1 MSVPPSEGSTSPTN
15 LPDEPVV
22 GILGTAV
29 EGRGTPEGFGI
40 SDPVD
45 VRLTEAI
52 AQARTLA
59 TDEES
64 VLEFPTPMTAPV
76 ELPAPPSSSKP
87 LVPLIGGITLVTKD
101 EWSAWTGG
109 KPNHTWTGLDGS
121 IALLEHTSPNQ
132 LRPVYVSAAQKGYN
146 FRRAGHKISFKP
158 SDDLI
163 SFQNVV
169 WDHLKDTGMDSI
181 AYLKDPTDDTKM
193 TNVIKAHARYTV
205 QSAKLLAETQVQLY
219 DKYDRTNDMAARTYL
234 LASLSTELSNKV
246 TEKLDDS
253 DSFPVVWLQFLKSI
267 QSTSIERFE
276 DLRSIIKARLP
287 SQYSGENLEQ
297 LAAHFRKDANEL
309 TTAGQY
315 DHNLTLSMLKIFLL
329 AGGSG
334 NEDFRFPL
342 RSVKQKLE
350 QALLDIGF
358 KDKEAA
364 NLHMQ
369 MNKLTYKDICAHAED
384 AYRTL
389 FDRKEWPPAR
399 HTRDSK
405 APPAAFGNMAT
416 PITRA
421 EVLNLIQSKP
431 STNGAGSAKKGVCHK
446 CNKPGH
452 WSRECPEN
460 NSKGKGRNGGGNE
473 KPKDVKSSWKS
484 APPPSGA
491 PQTKQANGKTFNW
504 CASCKRWTTTHA
516 TATHTGSKKGA
527 DGANGGG
534 TAINNVSLA
543 FDPSVW
549 TTEIKVAPS
558 VTDVLFVLRT
568 AVTRI
573 LPVLIVL
580 TTYVMAIFSVPFA
593 KTMWTSTLEN
603 FQLTMAHFN
612 AVDWTQVNAIVRAHI
627 MVIRPQVSQFL
638 GTHQEAL
645 IAPLLWILMGTVV
658 LFWLPKDFS
667 TPPEPDSKEVTTRRH
682 RRALKQHYRKGTRR
696 AKAPQVGSIR
706 SHGLHRKYPINLR
719 SMGHYIRSNAPTLI
733 ERQQQVQL
741 NTLHSKVAT
750 LLQRVDSLK
759 RFTPQSSTH
768 WTCRHCND
776 TIVHGPTQPCPSLRD
791 TNRSPLEST
800 KHGFRRCDISD
811 AYHDA
816 PLRPPRRRARGPPKS
831 SSRYCPIPPSGFQ
844 GLGNHQ
850 WTSKQLQAA
859 RKMAMQVNMAKI
871 PNGNYSTILRMAL
884 QSTDR
889 FRESLPKTATFPVI
903 WDSGASISITPDRK
917 DFVGPI
923 NTPGPITQLQ
933 GIAKGLRI
941 EGQGHV
947 LWAMQDTLGNLRIIK
962 VPAYL
967 VSRIKVRLLSTTSLL
982 QAYPEET
989 ITIEAHQLTLSGTSD
1004 AARGQLIARVN
1015 PENNL
1020 PTSDAHRSSD
1030 TPRAVAALN
1039 ITLNTVHE
1047 SNLNLTEAE
1056 KELLRWH
1063 HRLGHLSFRKIQFI
1077 MRTGVLSR
1085 SESHRSLH
1093 TAACQIV
1100 NPPKCAACQYGKQHQ
1115 RPAPAKI
1122 SSAIKDRAGV
1132 LKAENLVPG
1141 QQVSIDQFI
1150 CGTKGRWNKHRTSRL
1165 QPQSHSCFASMPWN

>member
-29 EGRGTPEGFGI
+29 ESRGNPEGFEI

-76 ELPAPPSSSKP
+76 ELPAPSSSKP

-146 FRRAGHKISFKP
+146 FRRTGHKISFKP

-181 AYLKDPTDDTKM
+181 AYLRDPTDDAKM

-205 QSAKLLAETQVQLY
+205 QSAKLLAEAQVQRY

-276 DLRSIIKARLP
+276 DLKAIIKARLP

-315 DHNLTLSMLKIFLL
+315 DHNLTLAMLKIFLL

-342 RSVKQKLE
+342 RSVKQNLE

-369 MNKLTYKDICAHAED
+369 VNKLTYKDICAHAED

-421 EVLNLIQSKP
+421 EVLNLIQSKA
-431 STNGAGSAKKGVCHK
+431 SNNGAGLAKKGVCHK

-460 NSKGKGRNGGGNE
+460 NKGKGRNGNGNE
-473 KPKDVKSSWKS
+473 RPKDVKSWKS
-484 APPPSGA
+484 TPPPSGA
-491 PQTKQANGKTFNW
+491 PQVKQANGKAFNW

-516 TATHTGSKKGA
+516 TATHTGVKKSSEGPQ
-527 DGANGGG
+527 GVGS
-534 TAINNVSLA
+534 AINNVSLA

-549 TTEIKVAPS
+549 TTEIEVIPS
-558 VTDVLFVLRT
+558 VTDALFVLRT
-568 AVTRI
+568 MVTRI
-573 LPVLIVL
+573 LPVLVL
-580 TTYVMAIFSVPFA
+580 LLTYVMAIFSVPFA
-593 KTMWTSTLEN
+593 KTMWTSTLEII
-603 FQLTMAHFN
+603 QLAMAHFN
-612 AVDWTQVNAIVRAHI
+612 AVDWSQVMAI
-627 MVIRPQVSQFL
+627 L
-638 GTHQEAL
+638 
-645 IAPLLWILMGTVV
+645 
-658 LFWLPKDFS
+658 
-667 TPPEPDSKEVTTRRH
+667 
-682 RRALKQHYRKGTRR
+682 
-696 AKAPQVGSIR
+696 
-706 SHGLHRKYPINLR
+706 
-719 SMGHYIRSNAPTLI
+719 
-733 ERQQQVQL
+733 
-741 NTLHSKVAT
+741 
-750 LLQRVDSLK
+750 
-759 RFTPQSSTH
+759 
-768 WTCRHCND
+768 
-776 TIVHGPTQPCPSLRD
+776 
-791 TNRSPLEST
+791 
-800 KHGFRRCDISD
+800 
-811 AYHDA
+811 
-816 PLRPPRRRARGPPKS
+816 
-831 SSRYCPIPPSGFQ
+831 
-844 GLGNHQ
+844 
-850 WTSKQLQAA
+850 
-859 RKMAMQVNMAKI
+859 
-871 PNGNYSTILRMAL
+871 
-884 QSTDR
+884 
-889 FRESLPKTATFPVI
+889 
-903 WDSGASISITPDRK
+903 
-917 DFVGPI
+917 
-923 NTPGPITQLQ
+923 
-933 GIAKGLRI
+933 
-941 EGQGHV
+941 
-947 LWAMQDTLGNLRIIK
+947 
-962 VPAYL
+962 
-967 VSRIKVRLLSTTSLL
+967 
-982 QAYPEET
+982 
-989 ITIEAHQLTLSGTSD
+989 
-1004 AARGQLIARVN
+1004 
-1015 PENNL
+1015 
-1020 PTSDAHRSSD
+1020 
-1030 TPRAVAALN
+1030 
-1039 ITLNTVHE
+1039 
-1047 SNLNLTEAE
+1047 
-1056 KELLRWH
+1056 
-1063 HRLGHLSFRKIQFI
+1063 
-1077 MRTGVLSR
+1077 
-1085 SESHRSLH
+1085 
-1093 TAACQIV
+1093 
-1100 NPPKCAACQYGKQHQ
+1100 
-1115 RPAPAKI
+1115 
-1122 SSAIKDRAGV
+1122 
-1132 LKAENLVPG
+1132 
-1141 QQVSIDQFI
+1141 
-1150 CGTKGRWNKHRTSRL
+1150 
-1165 QPQSHSCFASMPWN
+1165 